1 MAQETHDHGM
11 QQGMQQGLERRLV
24 EGRTEGQA
32 LAKAESVLAIL
43 DARGLAVGAA
53 VLERVRTTHD
63 LATLDHWVRRAVV
76 VACAEEV
83 FDD

>member
-43 DARGLAVGAA
+43 DARGLLVARGGM
-53 VLERVRTTHD
+53 
-63 LATLDHWVRRAVV
+63 RA
-76 VACAEEV
+76 
-83 FDD
+83 